1 MRRQQRAQ
9 SSRSVRERVHV
20 PHLRVAGR
28 LRKAKDTPSWRVIVW
43 GCKMTDSG
51 KTPPTIEFVY
61 EDCGLG
67 DHRPTPCYPCI
78 SARVPLGNESLLVF
92 PFICW
97 QHSSSP
103 YDGLHPYVF
112 MIVAIYYAWA
122 ILMIRGAKDPRA
134 NAALFDLGF
143 SRTCCTP
150 VRPRFPQ
157 ALLYPDEIAHLW
169 ADVPALLVLSAACWY
184 WHPELARTRTRS
196 HCGGEV
202 TQWGQTL
209 PKLGLR
215 ATSVFHPLAT
225 KSLAFRHFGFGPR

>member
-1 MRRQQRAQ
+1 MSAMHPKATDTSLRTSCRDGPTAEVATARRQQRAK

-20 PHLRVAGR
+20 SHLRVAGW
-28 LRKAKDTPSWRVIVW
+28 LRKAKDTPSWSVVVW

-51 KTPPTIEFVY
+51 KSLRQSSLFMKIAGWGIIALPLVILVYPPGFLW
-61 EDCGLG
+61 GMN
-67 DHRPTPCYPCI
+67 PP
-78 SARVPLGNESLLVF
+78 VF

-134 NAALFDLGF
+134 NAALFDLGILANLLHAG
-143 SRTCCTP
+143 
-150 VRPRFPQ
+150 VMIPQ

-184 WHPELARTRTRS
+184 WHPNRVAPERVRTAAAR
-196 HCGGEV
+196 
-202 TQWGQTL
+202 
-209 PKLGLR
+209 
-215 ATSVFHPLAT
+215 
-225 KSLAFRHFGFGPR
+225 